1 MPPSTTLPRN
11 RSAHSMTHAGRWMGL
26 TASNTQS
33 CTHVRSRTITLI
45 TFFHFF
51 TSTTGAAWPPP
62 PAPLARAQTLTDY
75 PLGLGR
81 TPSHYIFAR
90 FAFHFA
96 AHPIGHRT
104 CTDILPFSSLTVA
117 RKRTRREAAPL
128 RTCTLMY
135 LHRHRTLLADGHSRT
150 RYLTCKILYF

>member
-1 MPPSTTLPRN
+1 MSVRIRSPINYVRGGAPSPALASPHAVMHSRSFTT
-11 RSAHSMTHAGRWMGL
+11 HHAL
-26 TASNTQS
+26 
-33 CTHVRSRTITLI
+33 CC
-45 TFFHFF
+45 FFLFLLFQLHPL
-51 TSTTGAAWPPP
+51 GAAWPPP

-81 TPSHYIFAR
+81 TPSHYIFTR